1 MQGRSTD
8 TSGRSRR
15 WRSSP
20 AGLNHFWQPF
30 SRPDELVDETSILW
44 DRSEGVWL
52 WNTEGR
58 RSLNG
63 IGAWK
68 AIAIGHARVRLTEAA
83 ARQMRQLAFLDT
95 FTLYIA
101 ASD

>member
-8 TSGRSRR
+8 TSGR
-15 WRSSP
+15 
-20 AGLNHFWQPF
+20 NQFWQPF
-30 SRPDELVDETSILW
+30 SRPDELVDETSILL

-68 AIAIGHARVRLTEAA
+68 KQSRLATHE
-83 ARQMRQLAFLDT
+83 
-95 FTLYIA
+95 
-101 ASD
+101 SG